1 MIGPVVTLSKLTA
14 PEARINNSVYYNR
27 LTAAMNDAKDAFDA
41 EVAAARKAENEAFL
55 NQRKFDL
62 AKEMVEVIREYGHLV
77 APEAEDILNGC
88 TEDDLKMMVKTLDE
102 MFNMMKAMTQ
112 LKVELEKAPT
122 PKVKLSDD
130 DVLANFIMTLA

>member
-1 MIGPVVTLSKLTA
+1 MFDKEFFLNHMRNGESLDDLAQMI
-14 PEARINNSVYYNR
+14 SV
-27 LTAAMNDAKDAFDA
+27 AMNDAKDAFDA
-41 EVAAARKAENEAFL
+41 EVAAARQAENEAFL

-77 APEAEDILNGC
+77 APEADDILDSC
-88 TEDDLKMMVKTLDE
+88 TEDDLKVMVKTLDE

-112 LKVELEKAPT
+112 LKVNLEKTT
-122 PKVKLSDD
+122 PRAKLSDD

>member
-1 MIGPVVTLSKLTA
+1 MFDKEFFLNHMRNGESLDDLAQMIS
-14 PEARINNSVYYNR
+14 
-27 LTAAMNDAKDAFDA
+27 AAMNDAKDAFDA
-41 EVAAARKAENEAFL
+41 EVAAARKAETEAFL

-77 APEAEDILNGC
+77 APEAEEILDGC

-122 PKVKLSDD
+122 SKVKLSDD

>member
-1 MIGPVVTLSKLTA
+1 MFDKEFFLNHMRNGESLDDLAQMI
-14 PEARINNSVYYNR
+14 SV
-27 LTAAMNDAKDAFDA
+27 AMNDAKDAFDA